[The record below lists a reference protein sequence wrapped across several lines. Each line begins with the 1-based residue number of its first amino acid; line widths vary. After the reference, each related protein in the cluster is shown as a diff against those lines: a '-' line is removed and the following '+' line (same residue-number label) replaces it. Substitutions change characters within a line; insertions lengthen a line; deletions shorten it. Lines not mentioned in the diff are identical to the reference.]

1 VGADREGGEDR
12 TAVKA
17 WENAEVKYLLGLAM
31 LCVIP
36 MAGAQSAYPSK
47 PIRFIVP
54 FTPGGSGDIFA
65 RPIAQKM
72 SESMGQ
78 QVVVEN
84 RPGSGGVIGSE
95 VVAKAAPDGY
105 TMMMG
110 LTANIAVNPAL
121 YSKLPYDSL
130 RDFAA
135 VTLVASAPY
144 VLLVP
149 SSLPAHNVKE
159 LIAAARSKPGELAY
173 VSLGSGSMGH
183 LTGAMLASMAGVK
196 LLHVPYKTLGQ
207 AIPDLISGQVQLL
220 FLGIASAQAQVKS
233 GKLRAIAVSGAK
245 RSPMM
250 PQLPTVAESGV
261 KGFDLTGW
269 YGVFVP
275 AGTPQ
280 DIIARLHQE
289 TVKTLAMPDVRQ
301 RLAADGAEVVG
312 NSPRE
317 FDNFVRSELVKW
329 AKVVKLSGAKPE

>member
-1 VGADREGGEDR
+1 M
-12 TAVKA
+12 
-17 WENAEVKYLLGLAM
+17 KYLLGLA
-31 LCVIP
+31 LLGVASIVH
-36 MAGAQSAYPSK
+36 AQTSYPSK
-47 PIRFIVP
+47 SIRFIIP
-54 FTPGGSGDIFA
+54 FTPGGSADIFA

-84 RPGSGGVIGSE
+84 RPGAGGVLGSE
-95 VVAKAAPDGY
+95 VAAKAPPDGY

-110 LTANIAVNPAL
+110 LTANVAVNPTL
-121 YSKLPYDSL
+121 YKKLSYDPL
-130 RDFAA
+130 RDFAP
-135 VTLVASAPY
+135 VTLIAAAPY

-149 SSLPAHNVKE
+149 TSLPAHNVKE
-159 LIAAARSKPGELAY
+159 LIALARSKPGELAY

-183 LTGAMLASMAGVK
+183 LSGEMLASMAGVK

-220 FLGIASAQAQVKS
+220 FLGIASAQGQMKS

-245 RSPMM
+245 RSPVM

-269 YGVFVP
+269 YGAFVP

-280 DIIARLHQE
+280 DIIARLHKE
-289 TVKTLAMPDVRQ
+289 IVRALALPDVRE
-301 RLAADGAEVVG
+301 RLSGEGAELVG
-312 NSPRE
+312 NSPKE
-317 FDNFVRSELVKW
+317 FDQFVRNELVKW
-329 AKVVKLSGAKPE
+329 AKVVKLSGAKAD

>member
-1 VGADREGGEDR
+1 M
-12 TAVKA
+12 
-17 WENAEVKYLLGLAM
+17 KYLLALAM
-31 LCVIP
+31 LCAVSP
-36 MAGAQSAYPSK
+36 AGAQTAYPSK
-47 PIRFIVP
+47 PIRFVVP

-78 QVVVEN
+78 QVIVEN
-84 RPGSGGVIGSE
+84 RPGSGGVLGSE

-110 LTANIAVNPAL
+110 LTANVAVNPAL
-121 YSKLPYDSL
+121 YAKLPYDPL
-130 RDFAA
+130 RDFAP

-149 SSLPAHNVKE
+149 VSLPAHNVKE
-159 LIAAARSKPGELAY
+159 LIALARSKPGELAY

-183 LTGAMLASMAGVK
+183 LSGEMLASMAGVK

-220 FLGIASAQAQVKS
+220 FLGIASAQSQVKS

-245 RSPMM
+245 RSPVL
-250 PQLPTVAESGV
+250 PQLPTVAEAGV

-280 DIIARLHQE
+280 DIIARLHSE
-289 TVKTLAMPDVRQ
+289 IVKALALPDVRQ
-301 RLAADGAEVVG
+301 RLSGEGAELVG
-312 NSPRE
+312 NSPGE
-317 FDNFVRSELVKW
+317 FDKFVRSELVKW
-329 AKVVKLSGAKPE
+329 AKVVKLSGAKAD

>member
-1 VGADREGGEDR
+1 M
-12 TAVKA
+12 
-17 WENAEVKYLLGLAM
+17 KYLLALAM
-31 LCVIP
+31 LCAVSL
-36 MAGAQSAYPSK
+36 ADAQTAYPSK
-47 PIRFIVP
+47 PIRFVVP

-78 QVVVEN
+78 QVIVEN
-84 RPGSGGVIGSE
+84 RPGSGGVLGSE

-110 LTANIAVNPAL
+110 LTANVAVNPAL
-121 YSKLPYDSL
+121 YAKLPYDPL
-130 RDFAA
+130 RDFAP

-149 SSLPAHNVKE
+149 VSLPAHNVKE
-159 LIAAARSKPGELAY
+159 LIALARSKPGELAY

-183 LTGAMLASMAGVK
+183 LSGEMLASMGGVK

-220 FLGIASAQAQVKS
+220 FLGIASAQSQVKS
-233 GKLRAIAVSGAK
+233 GKLRAIAVSGAR
-245 RSPMM
+245 RSPVL
-250 PQLPTVAESGV
+250 PQLPTVAEAGV

-280 DIIARLHQE
+280 DIIARLHGE
-289 TVKTLAMPDVRQ
+289 IVKALALPDVRE
-301 RLAADGAEVVG
+301 RLSAAGAEVVG

-317 FDNFVRSELVKW
+317 FDKFVRSELVKW
-329 AKVVKLSGAKPE
+329 AKVVKLSGAKVE